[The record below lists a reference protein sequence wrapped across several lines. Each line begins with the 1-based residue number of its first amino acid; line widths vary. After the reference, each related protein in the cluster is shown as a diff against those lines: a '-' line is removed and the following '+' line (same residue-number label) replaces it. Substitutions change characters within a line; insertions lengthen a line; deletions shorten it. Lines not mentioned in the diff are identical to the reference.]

1 MAVSNT
7 STQYQVSASGISWA
21 SVVAGATAALA
32 ITLILLWFGVAM
44 GFSVVSPWADAGV
57 SSSTFKIGTGV
68 YLIVMA
74 MISSAIG
81 GHIAGRLRSG
91 WTVHPNEVYFRDT
104 ANGFLS
110 WALAT
115 VVGAILL
122 GSAASGILGTS
133 AGGLAQVGASAMG
146 QSSAPMAGYVD
157 QLLRQSPSA
166 TAATSDSGDAR
177 EELTRLLSSSFSTS
191 RDVRSDDK
199 AYVSQV
205 VSQRTGLNQADAQK
219 RVDDVIAKAKANLD
233 AARKAAA
240 QLAFWIVASLLIGAF
255 AASLAATE
263 AGAFRDRNWN
273 TV

>member
-7 STQYQVSASGISWA
+7 TTQYEVSATGISWA
-21 SVVAGATAALA
+21 SVVAGAVAALA

-57 SSSTFKIGTGV
+57 SSTKFKIGTGV

-115 VVGAILL
+115 VVGAVLL

-133 AGGLAQVGASAMG
+133 GGGLAQIGASSAS
-146 QSSAPMAGYVD
+146 QSAAPMAGYVD

-166 TAATSDSGDAR
+166 TAASGDSNDSR
-177 EELTRLLSSSFSTS
+177 EELTRLLTSSFSTT
-191 RDVRSDDK
+191 RDVNADDK
-199 AYVSQV
+199 GYITQV

-219 RVDDVIAKAKANLD
+219 RVDEVVTKAKANLD

-273 TV
+273 SV